1 MQLTLVV
8 FGLAALAVA
17 MWSWNEDGE
26 ARPSEKI
33 TPPAPEPEKGRPQ

>member
-26 ARPSEKI
+26 ARPSEKVS
-33 TPPAPEPEKGRPQ
+33 PPAAEPENRPTQ

>member
-26 ARPSEKI
+26 SRPSEKVS
-33 TPPAPEPEKGRPQ
+33 PPAGEPEKHRTE